1 MKPQRV
7 IIHVRLSGSPGRN
20 QLNGIF
26 RYLGRSTN
34 WDIQLSQN
42 ESELIEELK
51 ATIAGV
57 DHPTGFIISAP
68 VSENACS
75 LIGRLQVPAVLIDI
89 HPYRIQL
96 KNKKLAFV
104 HNDDGGIGLAAAK
117 HLSGLG
123 NFRSFAFVHAKEPRP
138 WSQRRLEAF
147 AFFLKK
153 SARSCSIYAPNE
165 LQTSEDRQR
174 LTEFLLQLERPAAVF
189 AAWDNR
195 AIQVLECAR
204 MAKIDLP
211 SEMALLGVDDDLL
224 CEHTHPPLA
233 SVRPDNEQEGYCAAK
248 TLDNMFRKR
257 KWAKSTLCKIS
268 GISERESASAVAP
281 GGHLVRRAIEFI
293 EQNKAKQIGVAD
305 VVKHLGVS
313 RRLADRRFQQFQH
326 ETILEAITRIRLKEI
341 QRRLRNSKLSI
352 AKIAN
357 ACGFSDPSYLMTLFQ
372 RKFGMT
378 MREWRNQNVAS

>member
-51 ATIAGV
+51 ATITGV

-138 WSQRRLEAF
+138 WSQCRLEAF
-147 AFFLKK
+147 AFFLK
-153 SARSCSIYAPNE
+153 
-165 LQTSEDRQR
+165 
-174 LTEFLLQLERPAAVF
+174 
-189 AAWDNR
+189 
-195 AIQVLECAR
+195 
-204 MAKIDLP
+204 
-211 SEMALLGVDDDLL
+211 
-224 CEHTHPPLA
+224 
-233 SVRPDNEQEGYCAAK
+233 
-248 TLDNMFRKR
+248 
-257 KWAKSTLCKIS
+257 
-268 GISERESASAVAP
+268 
-281 GGHLVRRAIEFI
+281 
-293 EQNKAKQIGVAD
+293 
-305 VVKHLGVS
+305 
-313 RRLADRRFQQFQH
+313 
-326 ETILEAITRIRLKEI
+326 
-341 QRRLRNSKLSI
+341 
-352 AKIAN
+352 
-357 ACGFSDPSYLMTLFQ
+357 
-372 RKFGMT
+372 
-378 MREWRNQNVAS
+378 